1 MKLRPPSPQVAWIL
15 NEVAKYL
22 SSELRVRRS
31 DVRAAWQGWRPL
43 ATDPHAEPGSPVSRD
58 HIVSTHPETGVTF
71 VTGGKWT
78 TYREMAEDVVD
89 RAIAR
94 APALADK
101 WGAVACTSLEQPL
114 LGGKGYTRNTAAKL
128 VQKYS
133 VAEDVARH
141 LAKTCALFDA
151 RARARAR
158 FRVSLAATRLG

>member
-1 MKLRPPSPQVAWIL
+1 M
-15 NEVAKYL
+15 
-22 SSELRVRRS
+22 RRS

-101 WGAVACTSLEQPL
+101 WGAVACTSLEHPL

-158 FRVSLAATRLG
+158 ARFRVSLAATRLG